1 MLARRGN
8 LKLPGGSQIELPL
21 LVPSFSSK
29 GFPTYGKTV
38 RGKKVQVS
46 ETTDALGL
54 IGEFLGSSTLISA
67 YDIHHRYLEKPTD
80 FFKRREVVIIDS
92 GGYELAPDFDSTEPS
107 QNDFKRLP
115 FTTEDYEKV
124 LKKLPNSVPLLIAN
138 FDWGTRQKP
147 LAHQLEKGREL
158 FLGHPGRITNFIV
171 KPTKKSRPL
180 LNVAEIRA
188 SVKEFQDFDVLGF
201 TEKELG
207 RDLLERLKNLA
218 AIRAEM
224 DRQGVRIPI
233 HVWGGL
239 DPLVTPL
246 YFFAGAE
253 IFDGVSWL
261 RYAYHQGTAVYRD
274 CYGLLTSGLE
284 TKLIQARALAMQ
296 NNLMA
301 LGKLTTS
308 LQRFVDSGGQD
319 FSVFEWHAD
328 KLKAAYE
335 VMRSKIP
342 DLKGG
347 A

>member
-1 MLARRGN
+1 MLARRSK
-8 LKLPGGSQIELPL
+8 LRLPGGSQIDLPL

-29 GFPTYGKTV
+29 GFPTFGEKVKGKLV
-38 RGKKVQVS
+38 KRS
-46 ETTDALGL
+46 EANLALNL

-67 YDIHHRYLEKPTD
+67 YDIRHDFLVKPTAY
-80 FFKRREVVIIDS
+80 FKDREVVLIDS

-107 QNDFKRLP
+107 QGDFTRLP
-115 FTTEDYEKV
+115 FELTDYEAV
-124 LKKLPNSVPLLIAN
+124 LKKLPKAAPLLIAN
-138 FDWGTRQKP
+138 YDWGTRQKP
-147 LAHQLEKGREL
+147 LAHQLEQGREL
-158 FLGHPGRITNFIV
+158 FHGHPHWISNFIV
-171 KPTKKSRPL
+171 KPTTKDRRHLDIPEL
-180 LNVAEIRA
+180 RA
-188 SVKEFQDFDVLGF
+188 HVKEFRDFSVLGV

-207 RDLLERLKNLA
+207 GDLLERLKNLA

-224 DRQGVRIPI
+224 DRQGVTIPI

-239 DPLVTPL
+239 DPLITPL

-261 RYAYHQGTAVYRD
+261 RYAYHEGTAVYRD
-274 CYGLLTSGLE
+274 CYGLLTSGIDTNLS
-284 TKLIQARALAMQ
+284 QARALAIQ
-296 NNLMA
+296 NNLVA
-301 LGKLTTS
+301 LRKLTTS
-308 LQRFVDSGGQD
+308 FQRFVDSGGKN

-328 KLKAAYE
+328 KFKAAYE